1 MANQV
6 ASRTLRTRGGS
17 GSTQS
22 YTVDDTNVIFNGQP
36 IWFNRTTGRCTS
48 IPLQPSA
55 YATSGALTPAQAN
68 SPLTTD
74 LSNKKFEFLGIA
86 SPPGDS
92 ITGNTAGT
100 VLCPVSTGGVI
111 VEGVAVATSTLV
123 GDPVYMIFNN
133 FDSTGM
139 SKAVASGTRRS
150 VGYVIA
156 WTSATQCDVQLW
168 DKTVNRLFMDAAIFT
183 HIA

>member
-6 ASRTLRTRGGS
+6 AARTLRTRGGS

-22 YTVDDTNVIFNGQP
+22 YTVEDTNVIFNGQP
-36 IWFNRTTGRCTS
+36 IWLNKTTGRCTS
-48 IPLQPSA
+48 IPIQPGS

-68 SPLTTD
+68 TALATD
-74 LSNKKFEFLGIA
+74 LSNKKFEFLGIGC
-86 SPPGDS
+86 PPGDS
-92 ITGNTAGT
+92 VTGNTAGT

-111 VEGVAVATSTLV
+111 IEGVAVVTSTLV
-123 GDPVYMIFNN
+123 GDPVYMIYNN

-168 DKTVNRLFMDAAIFT
+168 DSTVSTLFLDPAIQT
-183 HIA
+183 VGR